1 MAGTFELIR
10 AGKRKPRIVACAH
23 VNAEKLLRNARPH
36 VASVADVLAALR
48 ANPFGV
54 VRIDDDTLIRYNPRD
69 DGLPARPVRT
79 AGEYPPREVES

>member
-23 VNAEKLLRNARPH
+23 VNAEKLLRPH
-36 VASVADVLAALR
+36 VRSVAETLAALR

-54 VRIDDDTLIRYNPRD
+54 VRIDEDTLIRYNPRD
-69 DGLPARPVRT
+69 DGLPVRRTLT
-79 AGEYPPREVES
+79 AGEYPPREVQS